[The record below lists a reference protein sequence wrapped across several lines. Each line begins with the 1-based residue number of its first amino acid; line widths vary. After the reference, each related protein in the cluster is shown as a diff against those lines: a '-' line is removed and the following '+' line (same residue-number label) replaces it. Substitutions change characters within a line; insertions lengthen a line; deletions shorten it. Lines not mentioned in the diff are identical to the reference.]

1 MSEETIVP
9 FANAA
14 AKRAN
19 EIERAKG
26 APASQDNG
34 DLNMDAITNILRVL
48 EGMQGQ
54 IEAMT
59 EVIVQLDKRI
69 SVLEKPKTSRIIHG

>member
-14 AKRAN
+14 AKRTN

-26 APASQDNG
+26 APANQDNG
-34 DLNMDAITNILRVL
+34 GLNMDAITNILRVL

-54 IEAMT
+54 IQAMT

-69 SVLEKPKTSRIIHG
+69 SALEKAKTSRIIHG